1 MDRRT
6 FVKAAG
12 AAAATGAGL
21 AAARPAHA
29 SPLVHGTP
37 DAPGQAPA
45 QSRRL
50 PDVIVVGAGAMGGWT
65 ALNLQQQG
73 VRVRLID
80 AWGPGNSR
88 STSGDETRGIRSS
101 YGDRAGDQAAQ
112 WGAWAKRAMK
122 KWRDWDATWG
132 REMKIQLFF
141 QTGDLIMRA
150 TNDAFIRN
158 NRAMWDKIGGNYLVL
173 GKDEVMYR
181 YPQYNVEDMEY
192 FLFEPEA
199 GFARARRSCEAVAGV
214 FKQFGGELVIT
225 RAWPT
230 TQMNGKMT
238 ALQTSN
244 GDTMSAG
251 TYLFACGPW
260 LRKVFPVLMGNRL
273 RTPMG
278 SVYYFGAPA
287 GEFRMQYPNCPTF
300 NYPGA
305 TGWPSAPDDNLGFR
319 VRAGGGAQGTD
330 PDVSERVFDK
340 AAMQRTVDFVN
351 LRFPLLK
358 NAPVL
363 KEHSCHY
370 ESGSGGNFIVDIH
383 PDMSNVWLMGSGM
396 AEGFKFGPVLGE
408 YAANRILCQDKEPQL
423 ADAFR
428 IPLAEF
434 SPQDQSGFGGAGGGG
449 GAGAGGRAGQGGAA
463 QQAGGRGGQ
472 AQGGQAAGGRGGAAP
487 AQGAGQGGGGR
498 AAAAPA
504 DPNAPR
510 KPYSSAEVSGTFG
523 RKSC

>member
-6 FVKAAG
+6 FVKTAG

-21 AAARPAHA
+21 AGARPAHA
-29 SPLVHGTP
+29 NALVHGTP

-101 YGDRAGDQAAQ
+101 YGDRAGEQAAQ

-141 QTGDLIMRA
+141 QTGDLIMRP

-158 NRAMWDKIGGNYLVL
+158 NRAMWDKIGANYMVL
-173 GKDEVMYR
+173 SKDEVMYR

-244 GDTMSAG
+244 GEMMSAG

-278 SVYYFGAPA
+278 SVYYFGAPT
-287 GEFRMQYPNCPTF
+287 GEQFRKEIEAPFFAYWLKDKGT
-300 NYPGA
+300 A
-305 TGWPSAPDDNLGFR
+305 TQGEAR
-319 VRAGGGAQGTD
+319 VWESGGGTGAWRTYSAWPPKEATTKALYFGANGTL
-330 PDVSERVFDK
+330 SFD
-340 AAMQRTVDFVN
+340 
-351 LRFPLLK
+351 
-358 NAPVL
+358 AP
-363 KEHSCHY
+363 
-370 ESGSGGNFIVDIH
+370 
-383 PDMSNVWLMGSGM
+383 
-396 AEGFKFGPVLGE
+396 
-408 YAANRILCQDKEPQL
+408 
-423 ADAFR
+423 
-428 IPLAEF
+428 
-434 SPQDQSGFGGAGGGG
+434 
-449 GAGAGGRAGQGGAA
+449 
-463 QQAGGRGGQ
+463 
-472 AQGGQAAGGRGGAAP
+472 AAGGAP
-487 AQGAGQGGGGR
+487 ALRVGCIGRPYTFVNVVLRAADGREVGAGEG
-498 AAAAPA
+498 AL
-504 DPNAPR
+504 
-510 KPYSSAEVSGTFG
+510 F
-523 RKSC
+523 